1 MNQFRFSLIIPVFQT
16 VEVLTLFLESLLRSI
31 EYPTELLLY
40 NDGSGEGVQ
49 KKLEA
54 LSLPDGCE
62 KRIVF
67 RDYSHGCVD
76 CINDAFHSASGDY
89 FVLLDSDTILP
100 EGWQTRLLEDFNAH
114 PEAGA
119 IGPLMLF
126 PQWGSVQNC
135 GMVFSECLVRRR
147 YFMARPE
154 WVPKGRLIPTQS
166 GVFAFC
172 AIPAKVVRKVG
183 DMDVRFF
190 NGNEDVD
197 YQLRIGEAGYPLY
210 IDPEICIYHW
220 EKSNGIHR
228 VYNQKN
234 NLVLLWTKHHNFIRH
249 DLWDLLEDALTR
261 RAVGQNAPCIGVDL
275 CESRVDAMA
284 FWQKFSEK
292 FSLTGPLDYSHRCS
306 IERDI
311 WLPELMH
318 SDAFRTPQ
326 RYLFLCD
333 GFNRLLSNDYWYRMR
348 RPFRQ
353 DDLIVD
359 MLGNVLTFA
368 ELESS
373 FWPGS
378 KVH

>member
-1 MNQFRFSLIIPVFQT
+1 MNRFRFSLIIPIFQT
-16 VEVLTLFLESLLRSI
+16 VELLQLFLDSLLNSL
-31 EYPTELLLY
+31 EYPCELLLY
-40 NDGSGEGVQ
+40 NDGSGDAVQ
-49 KKLEA
+49 NMLRS
-54 LSLPDGCE
+54 LRLPDDCE
-62 KRIVF
+62 MRLVCHEHS
-67 RDYSHGCVD
+67 RGCVF
-76 CINDAFHSASGDY
+76 CINDAFHYASGKY
-89 FVLLDSDTILP
+89 FVMLDSDTILP
-100 EGWQTRLLEDFNAH
+100 KGWQTRILEDFKAH

-154 WVPKGRLIPTQS
+154 WIPQKHLIPTQS

-172 AIPAKVVRKVG
+172 AIPAKVVRDVG

-197 YQLRIGEAGYPLY
+197 YQLRIGEAGYQLY
-210 IDPEICIYHW
+210 IDPEIRIYHW

-234 NLVLLWTKHHNFIRH
+234 NLVLLWTKHQDFIRH
-249 DLWDLLEDALTR
+249 DLWDLLTESL
-261 RAVGQNAPCIGVDL
+261 NAHGVSCDIPYIGVDL
-275 CESRVDAMA
+275 CESRVDADV
-284 FWQKFSEK
+284 FWKKFGEA
-292 FSLTGPLDYSHRCS
+292 FSLSGPLDYSHRCS
-306 IERDI
+306 IDREI

-318 SDAFRTPQ
+318 SDSFHTPQ

-333 GFNRLLSNDYWYRMR
+333 GFNRLLGNDYWYRMR
-348 RPFRQ
+348 RQFQ
-353 DDLIVD
+353 QNDLIVD
-359 MLGNVLTFA
+359 LLGNVLFFSQ
-368 ELESS
+368 LESS
-373 FWPGS
+373 FWPGQ